1 MSRSVPA
8 SAFVV
13 TVASVYGAFTILTL
27 LGLFVHES
35 LMMPGFF
42 LWPYPMLLGLQKLV
56 SPDSRV
62 SWLVALILGY
72 VVVLTP
78 ALTIERAF
86 DKRGRQIPAPVRLG
100 LLGVIVPLLAVT
112 LLVAGVAAICG
123 WPMGE

>member
-1 MSRSVPA
+1 MSRSVPS

-56 SPDSRV
+56 SPGSRV

-72 VVVLTP
+72 VVVLAP

-86 DKRGRQIPAPVRLG
+86 DKRGRQIPAPVPLG

-112 LLVAGVAAICG
+112 LLVVGVAAIFG